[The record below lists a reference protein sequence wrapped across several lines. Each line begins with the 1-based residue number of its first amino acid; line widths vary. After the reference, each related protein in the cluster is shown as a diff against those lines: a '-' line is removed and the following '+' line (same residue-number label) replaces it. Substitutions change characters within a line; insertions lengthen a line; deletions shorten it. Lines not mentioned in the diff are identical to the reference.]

1 MGKLAG
7 YWKKIKHT
15 VQNVASKALDSV
27 GTVLQNLSQTKI
39 LHAIPGGLGKPLN
52 RVIEKA
58 GTTLSKFSDAIDGEI
73 SGTQL
78 WDYINDE
85 YRHASV
91 LGPINE
97 ARMMYDSVKDAHN
110 NGDGIL
116 TGLWNGAKNVVSD
129 VWNYTKE
136 FLE

>member
-1 MGKLAG
+1 M
-7 YWKKIKHT
+7 
-15 VQNVASKALDSV
+15 
-27 GTVLQNLSQTKI
+27 
-39 LHAIPGGLGKPLN
+39 
-52 RVIEKA
+52 
-58 GTTLSKFSDAIDGEI
+58 SKFSDAIDGEI

-116 TGLWNGAKNVVSD
+116 TGLWNGAKNVASD